1 MNKPSKSEGYIT
13 FRKDRKV
20 WSVRYKD
27 YDIKSNKNILRN
39 KSFKTR
45 EEAKKYLDTIM
56 YQKENPL
63 YIEHNGIPFC
73 EMMRANLKLKLDTNQ
88 ITEITYHRNLQT
100 IEQIEKFPIGK
111 ERIDKI
117 TSEELQEFM
126 NYHKYLSNSSINKL
140 YQQLGTTFKT
150 AINKGYLMRNPMINV
165 LKPKSDKEDKKVR
178 ALTLE
183 EQQLFTDYLL
193 NKDIKDCKYKNVYLI
208 QMFMGLR
215 VSEALALTI
224 HDIDLKDKRIYVKRT
239 LTKDELG
246 HTIMGK
252 TTKTY
257 AGKRVSPIPEYLLES
272 IIEQMKIADR
282 QNNNEEKLLFKP
294 DFKKYTDRENVN
306 TELKRILKRHFGIE
320 DITTHSLRHTYG
332 TRCIESGMAP
342 VVVQKL
348 MGHTDIQVTLN
359 TYTSVF
365 DKFKE
370 KEIDKV
376 NKYYF
381 EENMLNA
388 VKLLKEHQTK
398 NRRLEEFEVDEK

>member
-1 MNKPSKSEGYIT
+1 MSKHSKSQGYIT
-13 FRKDRKV
+13 FRNDRKT
-20 WSVRYKD
+20 WSVRYKEFN
-27 YDIKSNKNILRN
+27 IEKGKNIT
-39 KSFKTR
+39 KSKDFKTR

-88 ITEITYHRNLQT
+88 ITEITYYRNLQT
-100 IEQIEKFPIGK
+100 IEQIEKFPIGR

-117 TSEELQEFM
+117 TSDELQEFM

-140 YQQLGTTFKT
+140 YQQLGTTFKV

-165 LKPKSDKEDKKVR
+165 LKPKSDKEDRKVR
-178 ALTLE
+178 ALTVE
-183 EQQLFTDYLL
+183 EQQMFTDYLL

-215 VSEALALTI
+215 VSEALALTT
-224 HDIDLKDKRIYVKRT
+224 HDIDLKDKKIYVKRT

-257 AGKRVSPIPEYLLES
+257 AGKRVLPIPEYLLES
-272 IIEQMKIADR
+272 IVEQMRIADK

-342 VVVQKL
+342 VVVQRL
-348 MGHTDIQVTLN
+348 MGHNDITVTLN
-359 TYTSVF
+359 TYTSVY

-376 NKYYF
+376 NKYY
-381 EENMLNA
+381 LNE
-388 VKLLKEHQTK
+388 KLISNSNIE
-398 NRRLEEFEVDEK
+398 LEER